1 MNKSIIRDCIAH
13 FKILGL
19 HAYEHEYDGGVYLKV
34 SEDLSV
40 QLSEA
45 EVLFQADE
53 LARHNRKIASM
64 RARQFD
70 NEKV

>member
-13 FKILGL
+13 FKNLGL
-19 HAYEHEYDGGVYLKV
+19 HAYEHEYDGGVYLEV
-34 SEDLSV
+34 REDLSV

-53 LARHNRKIASM
+53 LHRYNRKIASM